1 MEGDASCGVIGVG
14 KMGGPM
20 ARRLLEAGYAVT
32 VYDVRAEACAPLRD
46 AGAREARS
54 LADLADS
61 TDVVITVLPDDRAVE
76 QVVFGPEGL
85 ASALR
90 PGQVLLEMTSSRPS
104 LTRRV
109 AAAFAER
116 GVGVLD
122 APVSGGVRGATEGTL
137 CIMVG
142 GPQDLLGRCRP
153 ILEVL
158 GREIVH
164 VGDRP
169 GDGDIA
175 KTINNFLSAYRP
187 RPSGA

>member
-1 MEGDASCGVIGVG
+1 MG

-20 ARRLLEAGYAVT
+20 ARRLLEAGCAVT